1 MRVGQNNEEHSPT
14 MHLSQAISA
23 YAPGKQ
29 VVKNEW
35 IYQPA
40 GILMKTKYD
49 DNTTR
54 YVLQNCTHCGYTV
67 IRQGNVLND
76 CPKCGK
82 ENSMHGIKDMS
93 ISTEQRFTE
102 VVEPVAFS
110 VAFGSKPTRKM
121 NAQGEMSFVQ
131 PVLLKMDPWQEKTSA
146 AKWLCVALQT
156 SPKYCFLIEEKAPM
170 VLLFVLI
177 AEEWSMSKVQ
187 ITQKMFLLVISIYL
201 LAFHVQEVKQW

>member
-1 MRVGQNNEEHSPT
+1 MLEEEGDNGIALKSVSHQKDNFLSTSLLTYMAEHSFLPSAGIPTGLVQCMLGKGYDENSPT

-110 VAFGSKPTRKM
+110 VAFGSKPTRK
-121 NAQGEMSFVQ
+121 
-131 PVLLKMDPWQEKTSA
+131 
-146 AKWLCVALQT
+146 
-156 SPKYCFLIEEKAPM
+156 
-170 VLLFVLI
+170 
-177 AEEWSMSKVQ
+177 
-187 ITQKMFLLVISIYL
+187 
-201 LAFHVQEVKQW
+201 

>member
-1 MRVGQNNEEHSPT
+1 MKKNSPT

-121 NAQGEMSFVQ
+121 NAQGDDELCSACTVEDGSVARKNFCCKNGCA
-131 PVLLKMDPWQEKTSA
+131 LLYKR
-146 AKWLCVALQT
+146 VRNIV
-156 SPKYCFLIEEKAPM
+156 F
-170 VLLFVLI
+170 
-177 AEEWSMSKVQ
+177 
-187 ITQKMFLLVISIYL
+187 
-201 LAFHVQEVKQW
+201 